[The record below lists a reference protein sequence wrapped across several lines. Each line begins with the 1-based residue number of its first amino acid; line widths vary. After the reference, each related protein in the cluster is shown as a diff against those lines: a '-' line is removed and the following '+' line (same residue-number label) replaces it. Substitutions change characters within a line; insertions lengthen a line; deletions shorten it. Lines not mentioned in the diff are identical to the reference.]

1 MTAETGSSGLRP
13 AAITRDRRSRSVTMP
28 NAAPCRTRTALAPAA
43 VICWAAARIGASP
56 GHSSGGLRISAA
68 PRRGPGPPGGETA
81 GAARRV
87 TIDRA
92 TNASTSGRA
101 SSGRTTSAGMR

>member
-28 NAAPCRTRTALAPAA
+28 NVAPCRIRTALAPAA
-43 VICWAAARIGASP
+43 VICRAAARIGASP
-56 GHSSGGLRISAA
+56 AHSSGGLRISAA
-68 PRRGPGPPGGETA
+68 TRRCPGSVGGA
-81 GAARRV
+81 AVGGARRV

-92 TNASTSGRA
+92 TKASTSGRA

>member
-28 NAAPCRTRTALAPAA
+28 TVAPCRTRTALTPAA

-68 PRRGPGPPGGETA
+68 TRRCPGSAGG
-81 GAARRV
+81 GAMGGGRL
-87 TIDRA
+87 TMERA